1 MAEVVR
7 PYKVVLLGK
16 TEKGYIWQY
25 TFLVFAREPAQ
36 AARLAAKAAREEPRN
51 LKDIRIFKVR
61 EYKKPRVW
69 AEIKGGWPDGEVIEE
84 VEENGGYENLPTIDE
99 FLKEAPA
106 SAIEV

>member
-1 MAEVVR
+1 MVR
-7 PYKVVLLGK
+7 PFKVVLLGK

-36 AARLAAKAAREEPRN
+36 ATRLAAKAAKEEPRD

-61 EYKKPRVW
+61 EYKTPRVE
-69 AEIKGGWPDGEVIEE
+69 AELKGGWPDEEVIED

-99 FLKEAPA
+99 FLKEAPT